1 MPAQIPQGIN
11 GHPYSDDGLLI
22 PLGAYTGISSINK
35 FGTNHDIGTDYE
47 HVWEQEGLWVPMP
60 AATLVECA
68 STSANDTATGSGA
81 QSMVIQGLGPTGL
94 SQQDSIVFD
103 GTTPVVSNLLFS
115 FINRAFIYTVGSSG
129 FNEGTLYI
137 ADDSTDWG
145 GTTPGVPDTAAAIQ
159 AEIHAEDGQTQQMI
173 YTVPFD
179 KTGYVT
185 GGYISADG
193 SKVCT
198 YQFFMVTRDTV
209 ADATGVKRVA
219 FEATVTGGSF
229 IKPFHPYVEVPGGS
243 TALVQAKVDVGTA
256 AVSSGL
262 DIILVDINRS
272 NP

>member
-1 MPAQIPQGIN
+1 MPRTPVDQNLNPVT
-11 GHPYSDDGLLI
+11 DDGLLI
-22 PLGAYTGISSINK
+22 ALGAYAGISGVNK
-35 FGTNHDIGTDYE
+35 FGTNHDVGTDYE
-47 HVWEQEGLWVPMP
+47 HVWEPGGLWTPMP

-68 STSANDTATGSGA
+68 STAANDNATGSGA

-94 SQQDSIVFD
+94 AQQDLVALN
-103 GTTPVVSNLLFS
+103 GTTPVVSNLVFS
-115 FINRAFIYTVGSSG
+115 FINRAFIYTVGSG
-129 FNEGTLYI
+129 GVNEGELYI

-145 GTTPGVPDTAAAIQ
+145 GTTLGVPDTAAAIQ
-159 AEIHAEDGQTQQMI
+159 VEIHAEDGQTQQCI

-179 KTGYVT
+179 KTAYVT

-209 ADATGVKRVA
+209 ADATGVTRVA

-243 TALVQAKVDVGTA
+243 TALVQAKVDVGSA
-256 AVSSGL
+256 AVSAGIDL
-262 DIILVDINRS
+262 ILIEDKALL
-272 NP
+272 